1 MNVTN
6 NYGRKVV
13 CTVCGCEE
21 LHEYKSYTPA
31 FASSID
37 SVYIGWCIEH
47 EEQALQEYQRC
58 IQEKDRL
65 LQASS
70 NS

>member
-1 MNVTN
+1 MTVRN
-6 NYGRKVV
+6 NYGRTVS
-13 CTVCGCEE
+13 CTVCRTEE
-21 LHEYKSYTPA
+21 LKGYKVYTPA

-37 SVYIGWCIEH
+37 SVSIGWCTEH

-65 LQASS
+65 LQGGS